1 MSFLRRIA
9 RGLAWP
15 IRRLLEPRFGGV
27 HKNID
32 FTREKVREDIDIYAT
47 TAAESLTYVGR
58 QIDALEAQIRRLER
72 RRDAEEGAPLTLE
85 DLDPTLA
92 ELLNAEVSPQGM
104 AGQAGLFFNH
114 PVWLEYR
121 EGSVEVRSVNERV
134 AEVPF
139 AMRALASLRP
149 PARILDVGSGES
161 TLPLSL
167 ASLGYS
173 VTALDPRP
181 LRLRHPLLESVES
194 TLEDF
199 SADPGSYDAVCC
211 ISTVEHF
218 GIGAY
223 GEHASDEDAD
233 LAALARL
240 RELVKPDGFL
250 VLTVP
255 FGEPRPGPDQR
266 VYDEERLRRLLDGW
280 EVAERELV
288 TRIDRRTWVSIA
300 AADAGPSGGESA
312 ALIVARPR

>member
-1 MSFLRRIA
+1 M
-9 RGLAWP
+9 
-15 IRRLLEPRFGGV
+15 

-58 QIDALEAQIRRLER
+58 QIDALEAGVRRLER
-72 RRDAEEGAPLTLE
+72 RRDMEEGTPLGLD
-85 DLDPTLA
+85 DLDPSLA
-92 ELLNAEVSPQGM
+92 ELLNREVSPQGM
-104 AGQAGLFFNH
+104 AAQAGLFFNP

-121 EGSVEVRSVNERV
+121 EGSVEVRSVNERI

-139 AMRALASLRP
+139 ALRALAPLRP

-181 LRLRHPLLESVES
+181 LRLRHPLLETVES
-194 TLEDF
+194 TLEAY
-199 SADPGSYDAVCC
+199 SAEASSFDAVFC
-211 ISTVEHF
+211 ISAVEHF

-223 GEHASDEDAD
+223 GEEATDPDAD

-240 RELVKPDGFL
+240 RELVKPDGLL

-255 FGEPRPGPDQR
+255 FGEPRPGPEQR
-266 VYDEERLRRLLDGW
+266 VYDEERLGRLLDGW
-280 EVAERELV
+280 EVTERELV
-288 TRIDRRTWVSIA
+288 TRIDRRTWVPIA
-300 AADAGPSGGESA
+300 AADAGASGGESA
-312 ALIVARPR
+312 ALVVARPR